1 MLGRK
6 ILQIERVD
14 STNNYVANL
23 MNVGKIEH
31 GTVILAEEQ
40 TQGKGQRG
48 AQWLSK
54 AGENLIFSIY
64 LDTANLSVREQFSIT
79 QFSSLSV
86 VNTLK
91 KWNIDADVKWP
102 NDIYVSG
109 RKIAGI
115 LIENQVKGER
125 LNGTIVGIGLNVNQ
139 TEFGELVT
147 TSVKLEKGMFI
158 SIQEVV
164 FSLLEELNSTWE
176 LLENGQLE
184 QLNNRY
190 LEKLWLLNQPALF
203 KDSQGEF
210 TGIITGITENGFL
223 QVIRNGVPKT
233 YDLKEISFV
242 KN

>member
-64 LDTANLSVREQFSIT
+64 LDTANLSVRDQFSIT

-139 TEFGELVT
+139 TEFGELRA
-147 TSVKLEKGMFI
+147 TSVKLEQGMFI

-176 LLENGQLE
+176 LLENGHLE

-203 KDSQGEF
+203 KDFEGEF
-210 TGIITGITENGFL
+210 EGIITGITEIGFL
-223 QVIRNGVPKT
+223 KVIRNGEKKT

-242 KN
+242 RS